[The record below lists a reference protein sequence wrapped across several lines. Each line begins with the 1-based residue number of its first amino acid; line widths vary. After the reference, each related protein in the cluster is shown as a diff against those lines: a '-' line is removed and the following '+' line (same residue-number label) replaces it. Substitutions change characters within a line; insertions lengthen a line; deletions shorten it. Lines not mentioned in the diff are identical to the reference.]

1 MNFSHRSF
9 IVTVVSV
16 FFATTAGCGNTSD
29 SDPNGSS
36 SSGQASTAP
45 VTCATG
51 YIHPR
56 VCVAPSSIAGDEA
69 RDVNNDVNAP
79 CPSGYTVSD
88 DGGDGIC
95 CATPSA
101 SGITECAEPFVACGV
116 SDCTG
121 SEEWAFEA
129 TSCSDATWAAANPSV
144 CGDSAV
150 DAAQQCETEAG
161 KALFPSICATAATP
175 IKVQWPAGV
184 SGP

>member
-1 MNFSHRSF
+1 MTFFHRSF
-9 IVTVVSV
+9 IVAVVSV
-16 FFATTAGCGNTSD
+16 SLAAAPGCGSTS
-29 SDPNGSS
+29 SDGSGS
-36 SSGQASTAP
+36 NSQASTAP

-56 VCVAPSSIAGDEA
+56 VCVAPSSVAGDEA

-101 SGITECAEPFVACGV
+101 TGITECAEPSVACGV
-116 SDCTG
+116 SDCTA

-144 CGDSAV
+144 CGDAAV

-161 KALFPSICATAATP
+161 KALFPSICASAATP

-184 SGP
+184 TGP